1 MINKFL
7 RKQLIPYSFLAPSLV
22 LLAVFSILPFFQGMF
37 YSLTDYPL
45 LKSPTFIGFNNFIRL
60 FNDSLFYA
68 SLLNTFYY
76 MVVTI
81 VVRIALGLAL
91 ALFLNQKLRG
101 RTIYR
106 AIFYF
111 PVVAPLATMAIV
123 WRWIFNEYSGLLN
136 AGLDL
141 FGIAPIPWLTSTE
154 WAMPSIIIMSIWKT
168 FGWNLVIFLAGLQ
181 GIPESL
187 REAAEID
194 GANTWQTFRHITL
207 PLLRPTILL
216 ALVTSTIAASQVFEQ
231 VYIMTGGGPGYSTM
245 TLVQMVYTAS
255 FQNYEMGYASA
266 VSVILFAII
275 LVFTVIQFKYF
286 GEEVKY

>member
-1 MINKFL
+1 MINNFL

-22 LLAVFSILPFFQGMF
+22 LLAVFSILPFIQGMY
-37 YSLTDYPL
+37 YSLMDYPL
-45 LKSPTFIGFNNFIRL
+45 LKSPTFIGFKNFTRL
-60 FNDSLFYA
+60 FSDSLFFT
-68 SLLNTFYY
+68 SLFNTFYY
-76 MVVTI
+76 MAATI

-91 ALFLNQKLRG
+91 AIFLNQKLRG

-136 AGLDL
+136 AGLDV
-141 FGIAPIPWLTSTE
+141 FGISPIPWLTSTE

-187 REAAEID
+187 REAAAID
-194 GANTWQTFRHITL
+194 GANHWQAFRHITL

-216 ALVTSTIAASQVFEQ
+216 AMVTSTIAASQVFEQ

-266 VSVILFAII
+266 VSVVLFTII
-275 LVFTVIQFKYF
+275 LIFTIIQFKYF